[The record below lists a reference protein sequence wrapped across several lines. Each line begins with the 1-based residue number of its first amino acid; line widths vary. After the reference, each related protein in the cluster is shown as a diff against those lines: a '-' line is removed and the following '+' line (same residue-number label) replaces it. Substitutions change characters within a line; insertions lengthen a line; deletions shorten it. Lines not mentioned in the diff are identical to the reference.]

1 MEPRAHHVLIGL
13 FTVITLGSA
22 LLFALWLGKSSVDR
36 DYAWYEIRF
45 NRAVSGLSEGNAVQY
60 SGIEVG
66 DVVRLRLDPR
76 DPRQVRALV
85 RVYSDVP
92 VKQDTRASLALANIT
107 GSMNVQLSGGTPE
120 SPRLAG
126 ARDDPPLI
134 QAEPS
139 PLSSLLANSEEL
151 FTQVDRLL
159 TNANRLLSE
168 ENAASLT
175 RTLGNLEVL
184 SEALVDQR
192 DAFGDAMTRFGQA
205 GEEIE
210 ASLESV
216 SHLGETANVLLDEE
230 GRTTLQSARRA
241 MQSLEATTARLDSLT
256 ARHEASLGRGLQGV
270 GELDPAMREL
280 HATLRALNRL
290 VRRLEENPAD
300 ALLGR
305 DEIQEF
311 TP

>member
-36 DYAWYEIRF
+36 DYAWYEIGF

-76 DPRQVRALV
+76 DPRQVRALI

-92 VKQDTRASLALANIT
+92 IKQDTRASLALANIT
-107 GSMNVQLSGGTPE
+107 GTMNIQLLGGTPQ
-120 SPRLAG
+120 SPRLKG
-126 ARDDPPLI
+126 DRDDPPLI

-139 PLSSLLANSEEL
+139 PLSSLLSNSEEL
-151 FTQVDRLL
+151 FLQVDTLL
-159 TNANRLLSE
+159 THANRLLSE
-168 ENAASLT
+168 ENAESLT
-175 RTLGNLEVL
+175 RTLDNLEVV
-184 SEALVDQR
+184 SRALVDQR
-192 DAFGDAMTRFGQA
+192 HALGEAMARFGQA
-205 GEEIE
+205 GEQLE
-210 ASLESV
+210 ASLRSLGR
-216 SHLGETANVLLDEE
+216 LGETADGLLDEE
-230 GRTTLQSARRA
+230 GRATLQSARRA
-241 MQSLEATTARLDSLT
+241 MQSLEATTTRLDGLT
-256 ARHEASLGRGLQGV
+256 ARHEDSLARGLQGV

-280 HATLRALNRL
+280 HAALRALNRL

-305 DEIQEF
+305 DAIQEF

>member
-1 MEPRAHHVLIGL
+1 MEPRAHHVLIGM

-36 DYAWYEIRF
+36 DYAWYEIGF
-45 NRAVSGLSEGNAVQY
+45 NRAVSGLSEGNAVLY

-76 DPRQVRALV
+76 DPRQVRALI

-107 GSMNVQLSGGTPE
+107 GTMNIQLLGGTPQ
-120 SPRLAG
+120 SPRLEG
-126 ARDDPPLI
+126 DRDNPPLI

-139 PLSSLLANSEEL
+139 PLSSLLSNSEEL
-151 FTQVDRLL
+151 FAQVDRLL

-168 ENAASLT
+168 ENAESLT
-175 RTLGNLEVL
+175 RTLDNLEVI
-184 SEALVDQR
+184 SGALVDQR
-192 DAFGDAMTRFGQA
+192 DAFGEAMARFKRA
-205 GEEIE
+205 GDQIE
-210 ASLESV
+210 TSLQSF
-216 SHLGETANVLLDEE
+216 SRLGENANALLDEE
-230 GRTTLQSARRA
+230 GRETLASARRA
-241 MQSLEATTARLDSLT
+241 MQSLESTTARLDRLT
-256 ARHEASLGRGLQGV
+256 ARHEGSLDRGLQGV

>member
-36 DYAWYEIRF
+36 DYDWYEVGF

-76 DPRQVRALV
+76 DPRQVRALI

-92 VKQDTRASLALANIT
+92 IKQDTRASLALANIT
-107 GSMNVQLSGGTPE
+107 GTMNIQLSGGTPQ
-120 SPRLAG
+120 SPRLQGNRAE
-126 ARDDPPLI
+126 PPLI

-139 PLSSLLANSEEL
+139 PLSSLLSNSEEL
-151 FTQVDRLL
+151 FAQVDRLL

-168 ENAASLT
+168 ENAESLT
-175 RTLGNLEVL
+175 RTLGNLEAV
-184 SEALVDQR
+184 SRSLVNQR
-192 DAFGDAMTRFGQA
+192 DALGEAMARFGQV
-205 GEEIE
+205 GEQLE
-210 ASLESV
+210 AALQGFSR
-216 SHLGETANVLLDEE
+216 LGETANGLLDEE
-230 GRTTLQSARRA
+230 GRATLESARRA
-241 MQSLEATTARLDSLT
+241 MQSLEATTARLDGLT
-256 ARHEASLGRGLQGV
+256 ARHEGSLARGLQGV

-280 HATLRALNRL
+280 HAALRALNRL
-290 VRRLEENPAD
+290 VRRLEESPAD

>member
-76 DPRQVRALV
+76 DPRQVRALI
-85 RVYSDVP
+85 RVYGDVP
-92 VKQDTRASLALANIT
+92 IKQDTRASLALANIT
-107 GSMNVQLSGGTPE
+107 GTMNVQLSGGTPQ
-120 SPRLAG
+120 SPRLQG
-126 ARDDPPLI
+126 DRDDPPLI

-151 FTQVDRLL
+151 FARVSRLL
-159 TNANRLLSE
+159 VNANRLLSE
-168 ENAASLT
+168 ENAARLT
-175 RTLGNLEVL
+175 RTLGNLERL
-184 SEALVDQR
+184 SQSLVDQR
-192 DAFGDAMTRFGQA
+192 ATLGETLVRVGRA
-205 GEEIE
+205 GERLE

-216 SHLGETANVLLDEE
+216 RRLGERAEGLLDGEA
-230 GRTTLQSARRA
+230 RATLQSARRA
-241 MQSLEATTARLDSLT
+241 MQSLEAATARLDRLT
-256 ARHEASLGRGLQGV
+256 ARHEGALGRGLQGV
-270 GELDPAMREL
+270 GELDPALREL

-290 VRRLEENPAD
+290 VRRLEYDPAGI
-300 ALLGR
+300 LRGR
-305 DEIQEF
+305 DDIREF
-311 TP
+311 RP

>member
-66 DVVRLRLDPR
+66 DVIRLRLDPQ
-76 DPRQVRALV
+76 DPRQVRALI

-92 VKQDTRASLALANIT
+92 IKQDTRASLALANIT
-107 GSMNVQLSGGTPE
+107 GTMNVQLSGGTPQ
-120 SPRLAG
+120 SPRLEG
-126 ARDDPPLI
+126 DRDDPPLI

-139 PLSSLLANSEEL
+139 PLSSLLANSEQL

-159 TNANRLLSE
+159 ANANRLLSG
-168 ENAASLT
+168 ENAKNLT
-175 RTLGNLEVL
+175 RTLSNLEVV
-184 SEALVDQR
+184 SQSLVDQR
-192 DAFGDAMTRFGQA
+192 DAVDEAVTRFGQA
-205 GEEIE
+205 GEQLE
-210 ASLESV
+210 ASLASV
-216 SHLGETANVLLDEE
+216 SQLGETANALLDDE
-230 GRTTLQSARRA
+230 GRATLASARRA
-241 MQSLEATTARLDSLT
+241 MQSLESTTARVDRLT
-256 ARHEASLGRGLQGV
+256 ARHEDSLARGLQGV

-280 HATLRALNRL
+280 HAALRSLNRL
-290 VRRLEENPAD
+290 VRRLEQNPAD

>member
-45 NRAVSGLSEGNAVQY
+45 NRAVSGLAEGNAVQY
-60 SGIEVG
+60 TGIEVG
-66 DVVRLRLDPR
+66 DVVRLRLDPQ
-76 DPRQVRALV
+76 DPRQVRALI

-92 VKQDTRASLALANIT
+92 IKQDTRASLALANIT
-107 GSMNVQLSGGTPE
+107 GTMNIQLLGGTPE
-120 SPRLAG
+120 SPRLQG
-126 ARDDPPLI
+126 NRDDPPLI

-151 FTQVDRLL
+151 FAQVDRLL

-168 ENAASLT
+168 ENAESLT
-175 RTLGNLEVL
+175 RTLGNLEVV
-184 SEALVDQR
+184 SRALVDQR
-192 DAFGDAMTRFGQA
+192 HALGEAMARFGET
-205 GEEIE
+205 GEQLE
-210 ASLESV
+210 ASLQSF
-216 SHLGETANVLLDEE
+216 SRLGESANALLDAE
-230 GRTTLQSARRA
+230 GRDTLQSARRA
-241 MQSLEATTARLDSLT
+241 MQSLESTTARLDRLT
-256 ARHEASLGRGLQGV
+256 ARHEDSLARGLQGV

-290 VRRLEENPAD
+290 VRRIEENPAD
-300 ALLGR
+300 ALRGR
-305 DEIQEF
+305 DAIQEF
-311 TP
+311 SP

>member
-36 DYAWYEIRF
+36 DYAWYEIGF

-76 DPRQVRALV
+76 DPRQVRALI

-92 VKQDTRASLALANIT
+92 IKQDTRASLALANIT
-107 GSMNVQLSGGTPE
+107 GTMNIQLLGGTPQ
-120 SPRLAG
+120 SPRLQG
-126 ARDDPPLI
+126 DRDDPPLI

-139 PLSSLLANSEEL
+139 PLSSLLSNSEEL
-151 FTQVDRLL
+151 FAQVDRLL

-168 ENAASLT
+168 ENAESLT
-175 RTLGNLEVL
+175 RTLDNLEVV
-184 SEALVDQR
+184 SRALVDQR
-192 DAFGDAMTRFGQA
+192 HALGEAMARFGEA
-205 GEEIE
+205 GERIE
-210 ASLESV
+210 ASLQGFGR
-216 SHLGETANVLLDEE
+216 LGETADELLDEE
-230 GRTTLQSARRA
+230 GRATLQSAQRA
-241 MQSLEATTARLDSLT
+241 MQSLESTTARLDGLT
-256 ARHEASLGRGLQGV
+256 ARHEGSLARGLQGV

-280 HATLRALNRL
+280 HAALRALNRL

-305 DEIQEF
+305 DAIQEF

>member
-36 DYAWYEIRF
+36 DYAWYEVGF

-76 DPRQVRALV
+76 DPRQVRALI

-92 VKQDTRASLALANIT
+92 IKQDTRASLALANIT
-107 GSMNVQLSGGTPE
+107 GTMNIQLLGGTPQ
-120 SPRLAG
+120 SPRLEG
-126 ARDDPPLI
+126 DRDDPPLI

-139 PLSSLLANSEEL
+139 PLSSLLSNSEEL
-151 FTQVDRLL
+151 FAQVDQLL

-168 ENAASLT
+168 ENAESLT
-175 RTLGNLEVL
+175 RTLGNLEVV
-184 SEALVDQR
+184 SQALVDQR
-192 DAFGDAMTRFGQA
+192 AALGEAMARFGQA
-205 GEEIE
+205 GEQLE

-216 SHLGETANVLLDEE
+216 SRLGETANGLLDEE
-230 GRTTLQSARRA
+230 GRATLQSARRA
-241 MQSLEATTARLDSLT
+241 MQSLEATTARLDRLT
-256 ARHEASLGRGLQGV
+256 ARHEGSLARGLQGV

-305 DEIQEF
+305 DAIQEF

>member
-66 DVVRLRLDPR
+66 DVIRLRLDPQ
-76 DPRQVRALV
+76 DPRQVRALI

-92 VKQDTRASLALANIT
+92 IKQDTRASLALANIT
-107 GSMNVQLSGGTPE
+107 GTMNVQLSGGTPQ
-120 SPRLAG
+120 SPRLEG
-126 ARDDPPLI
+126 DRDDPPLI

-139 PLSSLLANSEEL
+139 PLSSLLANSEQL

-159 TNANRLLSE
+159 ANANRLLSE
-168 ENAASLT
+168 ENAENLT
-175 RTLGNLEVL
+175 RTLSNLEVV
-184 SEALVDQR
+184 SQSLVDQR
-192 DAFGDAMTRFGQA
+192 DTVDEAVTRFGQA
-205 GEEIE
+205 GEQLE
-210 ASLESV
+210 ASLASV
-216 SHLGETANVLLDEE
+216 SQLGEAANALLDDE
-230 GRTTLQSARRA
+230 GRATLASARRA
-241 MQSLEATTARLDSLT
+241 MQSLESTTARVDRLT
-256 ARHEASLGRGLQGV
+256 ARHEDSLARGLQGV

-280 HATLRALNRL
+280 HAALRSLNRL
-290 VRRLEENPAD
+290 VRRLEQNPAD

>member
-36 DYAWYEIRF
+36 DYAWYEIGF

-76 DPRQVRALV
+76 DPRQVRALI

-92 VKQDTRASLALANIT
+92 IKQDTRASLALANIT
-107 GSMNVQLSGGTPE
+107 GTMNIQLSGGTPQ
-120 SPRLAG
+120 SPRLQGNRA
-126 ARDDPPLI
+126 DPPLI

-139 PLSSLLANSEEL
+139 PLSSLLSNSEEL
-151 FTQVDRLL
+151 FAQVDRLL

-168 ENAASLT
+168 ENAESLT
-175 RTLGNLEVL
+175 RTLGNLEVV
-184 SEALVDQR
+184 SGALVDQR
-192 DAFGDAMTRFGQA
+192 EALGDAMARFGEA
-205 GEEIE
+205 GEQLE
-210 ASLESV
+210 AALQGFSR
-216 SHLGETANVLLDEE
+216 LGETADGLLDEE
-230 GRTTLQSARRA
+230 GRATLESARRA
-241 MQSLEATTARLDSLT
+241 MQSLEATTARLDGLT
-256 ARHEASLGRGLQGV
+256 ARHEGSLARGLQGV

-280 HATLRALNRL
+280 HAALRALNRL
-290 VRRLEENPAD
+290 VRRIEENPAD

-305 DEIQEF
+305 DAIQEF

>member
-36 DYAWYEIRF
+36 DYAWYEVGF
-45 NRAVSGLSEGNAVQY
+45 NRAVSGLSEGNAVLY

-76 DPRQVRALV
+76 DPRQVRALI

-92 VKQDTRASLALANIT
+92 IKQDTRASLALANIT
-107 GSMNVQLSGGTPE
+107 GTMNIQLLGGTPQ
-120 SPRLAG
+120 SPRLQG
-126 ARDDPPLI
+126 DRDDPPLI

-151 FTQVDRLL
+151 FDQVDRLL

-168 ENAASLT
+168 ENAESLT
-175 RTLGNLEVL
+175 RTLDNLEVV
-184 SEALVDQR
+184 SRALLEQR
-192 DAFGDAMTRFGQA
+192 HALGEAMTRFGQA
-205 GEEIE
+205 GEQIE
-210 ASLESV
+210 ASLEGFSR
-216 SHLGETANVLLDEE
+216 LGKTADDLLDKE
-230 GRTTLQSARRA
+230 GREILQSARRA
-241 MQSLEATTARLDSLT
+241 MQSLETTTTRLDRLTENHEGSL
-256 ARHEASLGRGLQGV
+256 ARGLQGV
-270 GELDPAMREL
+270 GEIDPAMREL
-280 HATLRALNRL
+280 HAALRALNRL

-305 DEIQEF
+305 DDIQEF
-311 TP
+311 NP

>member
-66 DVVRLRLDPR
+66 DVIRLRLDPQ
-76 DPRQVRALV
+76 DPRQVRALI

-92 VKQDTRASLALANIT
+92 IKQDTRASLALANIT
-107 GSMNVQLSGGTPE
+107 GTMNVQLSGGTPQ
-120 SPRLAG
+120 SPRLEG
-126 ARDDPPLI
+126 DRDDPPLI

-139 PLSSLLANSEEL
+139 PLSSLLANSEQL

-159 TNANRLLSE
+159 ANANRLLSE
-168 ENAASLT
+168 KNAENLT
-175 RTLGNLEVL
+175 RTLSNLEVV
-184 SEALVDQR
+184 SQSLVDQR
-192 DAFGDAMTRFGQA
+192 DAVDEAVTRFGQA
-205 GEEIE
+205 GEQLE
-210 ASLESV
+210 ASLASV
-216 SHLGETANVLLDEE
+216 SQLGETANALLDDE
-230 GRTTLQSARRA
+230 GRATLASARRA
-241 MQSLEATTARLDSLT
+241 MQSLESTTARVDRLTGRHEDSL
-256 ARHEASLGRGLQGV
+256 ARGLQGV

-280 HATLRALNRL
+280 HAALRSLNRL
-290 VRRLEENPAD
+290 VRRLEQNPAD

>member
-13 FTVITLGSA
+13 FTVITLSSA

-66 DVVRLRLDPR
+66 DVIRLRLDPQ
-76 DPRQVRALV
+76 DPRQVRALI
-85 RVYSDVP
+85 RVFSDVP
-92 VKQDTRASLALANIT
+92 IKQDTRASLALANIT
-107 GSMNVQLSGGTPE
+107 GTMNVQLSGGTPQ
-120 SPRLAG
+120 SPRLEG
-126 ARDDPPLI
+126 NRNDPPLI

-139 PLSSLLANSEEL
+139 PLSSLLANSEQL

-159 TNANRLLSE
+159 ANANRMLSA
-168 ENAASLT
+168 ENAENLT
-175 RTLGNLEVL
+175 RTLSNLEVV
-184 SEALVDQR
+184 SQSLVDQR
-192 DAFGDAMTRFGQA
+192 DAVDEAVTRFGQA
-205 GEEIE
+205 GEQLE
-210 ASLESV
+210 ASLASV
-216 SHLGETANVLLDEE
+216 SQLGETANALLDDE
-230 GRTTLQSARRA
+230 GRATLASARRA
-241 MQSLEATTARLDSLT
+241 MQSLESTTARVDRLTGRHEDSL
-256 ARHEASLGRGLQGV
+256 ARGLQGV

-280 HATLRALNRL
+280 HAALRSLNRL
-290 VRRLEENPAD
+290 VRRLEQNPAD

>member
-36 DYAWYEIRF
+36 DYAWYEIGF
-45 NRAVSGLSEGNAVQY
+45 NRAVSGLSEGNAVLY

-66 DVVRLRLDPR
+66 DVVTLRLDPR

-107 GSMNVQLSGGTPE
+107 GTMNIQLLGGSPQ
-120 SPRLAG
+120 SPRLEG
-126 ARDDPPLI
+126 DRDQPPLI

-139 PLSSLLANSEEL
+139 PLSSLLSNSEEL
-151 FTQVDRLL
+151 FAEVDRLL

-168 ENAASLT
+168 ENAESLT
-175 RTLGNLEVL
+175 RTLGNLEVV
-184 SEALVDQR
+184 SRTLVDQR
-192 DAFGDAMTRFGQA
+192 DVLGEAMARFERTSDQV
-205 GEEIE
+205 E
-210 ASLESV
+210 ASLQSF
-216 SHLGETANVLLDEE
+216 SRLGEKANELMDEE
-230 GRTTLQSARRA
+230 GRETLESAQRA
-241 MQSLEATTARLDSLT
+241 MQSLEATTARLNRLT
-256 ARHEASLGRGLQGV
+256 ARHEGSLARGLQGV

-280 HATLRALNRL
+280 RAALRALNRL
-290 VRRLEENPAD
+290 MRRLEENPAD

-311 TP
+311 RP

>member
-36 DYAWYEIRF
+36 DYAWYEIGF

-76 DPRQVRALV
+76 DPRQVRALI

-92 VKQDTRASLALANIT
+92 IKQDTRASLALANIT
-107 GSMNVQLSGGTPE
+107 GTMNIQLLGGTPQ
-120 SPRLAG
+120 SPLLEGDRA
-126 ARDDPPLI
+126 DPPLI

-139 PLSSLLANSEEL
+139 PLSSLLSNSEEL
-151 FTQVDRLL
+151 FAQVDRLL

-168 ENAASLT
+168 ENAESLT
-175 RTLGNLEVL
+175 RTLGNLEVV
-184 SEALVDQR
+184 SGALVDQR
-192 DAFGDAMTRFGQA
+192 EALGDAMARFGEA
-205 GEEIE
+205 GEQLD
-210 ASLESV
+210 AALQGFSR
-216 SHLGETANVLLDEE
+216 LGETANVLLDEE
-230 GRTTLQSARRA
+230 GRATLESARRA
-241 MQSLEATTARLDSLT
+241 MQSLEATTARLDGLT
-256 ARHEASLGRGLQGV
+256 ARHEGSLARGLQGV

-280 HATLRALNRL
+280 HAALRALNRL
-290 VRRLEENPAD
+290 VRRIEENPAD

>member
-36 DYAWYEIRF
+36 DYAWYEIGF
-45 NRAVSGLSEGNAVQY
+45 NRAVSGLSEGNAVLY

-66 DVVRLRLDPR
+66 DVVTLRLDPR

-107 GSMNVQLSGGTPE
+107 GTMNIQLLGGSPQ
-120 SPRLAG
+120 SPRLEG
-126 ARDDPPLI
+126 DRDQPPLI

-139 PLSSLLANSEEL
+139 PLSSLLSNSEEL
-151 FTQVDRLL
+151 FAEVDRLL

-168 ENAASLT
+168 ENAESLT
-175 RTLGNLEVL
+175 RTLGNLEVV
-184 SEALVDQR
+184 SRTLVDQR
-192 DAFGDAMTRFGQA
+192 DVLGEAMARFERTSDQV
-205 GEEIE
+205 E
-210 ASLESV
+210 ASLQSF
-216 SHLGETANVLLDEE
+216 SRLGEKANELMDEE
-230 GRTTLQSARRA
+230 GRETLESAQRA
-241 MQSLEATTARLDSLT
+241 MQSLEATTARLNRLT
-256 ARHEASLGRGLQGV
+256 ARHEDSLARGLRGV

-280 HATLRALNRL
+280 HAALRSLNRL

-311 TP
+311 RP

>member
-36 DYAWYEIRF
+36 DYAWYEIGF

-76 DPRQVRALV
+76 DPRQVRALI

-92 VKQDTRASLALANIT
+92 IKQDTRASLALANIT
-107 GSMNVQLSGGTPE
+107 GTMNIQLSGGTPQ
-120 SPRLAG
+120 SPRLQG
-126 ARDDPPLI
+126 DRDDPPLI

-139 PLSSLLANSEEL
+139 PLSSLLSNSEEL
-151 FTQVDRLL
+151 FAQVDRLL

-168 ENAASLT
+168 ENAESLT
-175 RTLGNLEVL
+175 RTLDNLEVV
-184 SEALVDQR
+184 SGALVDQR
-192 DAFGDAMTRFGQA
+192 HALGEAMARFGEA
-205 GEEIE
+205 GERIE
-210 ASLESV
+210 ASLQGFSR
-216 SHLGETANVLLDEE
+216 LGETADELLDEE
-230 GRTTLQSARRA
+230 GRATLQSAQRA
-241 MQSLEATTARLDSLT
+241 MQSLESTTARLDGLT
-256 ARHEASLGRGLQGV
+256 ERHEGSLARGLQGV

-280 HATLRALNRL
+280 HAALRALNRL

>member
-45 NRAVSGLSEGNAVQY
+45 NRAVSGLAEGNAVQY

-66 DVVRLRLDPR
+66 DVVRLRLDPQ
-76 DPRQVRALV
+76 DPRQVRALI

-107 GSMNVQLSGGTPE
+107 GTMNIQLLGGTPQ
-120 SPRLAG
+120 SPRLQG
-126 ARDDPPLI
+126 GRDDPPLI

-151 FTQVDRLL
+151 FAQVERLL
-159 TNANRLLSE
+159 TSANRLLSA
-168 ENAASLT
+168 ENAESLT
-175 RTLGNLEVL
+175 RTLGNLESV
-184 SEALVDQR
+184 SRALVDQR
-192 DAFGDAMTRFGQA
+192 HALGEAMARFGRA
-205 GEEIE
+205 GEQFE
-210 ASLESV
+210 AALESF
-216 SHLGETANVLLDEE
+216 SRLGETANGLLDKE
-230 GRTTLQSARRA
+230 GGEALQSARRA
-241 MQSLEATTARLDSLT
+241 MQSLESTTARLDSLT
-256 ARHEASLGRGLQGV
+256 ARHEGSLARGLQGV

-280 HATLRALNRL
+280 HATLRVLNRL
-290 VRRLEENPAD
+290 VRRFEENPAE

-311 TP
+311 SP

>member
-22 LLFALWLGKSSVDR
+22 LLFALWLAKSSVDR
-36 DYAWYEIRF
+36 DYSWYEIRF
-45 NRAVSGLSEGNAVQY
+45 DRAVSGLSEGNAVQY

-66 DVVRLRLDPR
+66 DVVRLRLDPH
-76 DPRQVRALV
+76 DPRQVRALI

-92 VKQDTRASLALANIT
+92 VKQDTSASLALANIT
-107 GSMNVQLSGGTPE
+107 GTMNVQLSGGTPQ
-120 SPRLAG
+120 SPRLEG
-126 ARDDPPLI
+126 AQDDPPLI

-139 PLSSLLANSEEL
+139 PLSSLVSNSEQL

-168 ENAASLT
+168 ENAERLT
-175 RTLGNLEVL
+175 RTLGNLEVISRSL
-184 SEALVDQR
+184 VEQRAALGEAV
-192 DAFGDAMTRFGQA
+192 TRFGEA
-205 GEEIE
+205 GEQIDV
-210 ASLESV
+210 SLQSLNR
-216 SHLGETANVLLDEE
+216 LGETANELLDEQ
-230 GRTTLQSARRA
+230 GRASLQSAQRA
-241 MQSLEATTARLDSLT
+241 MQSLEATTARLDRLT
-256 ARHEASLGRGLQGV
+256 ARHEGSLARGLQGV
-270 GELDPAMREL
+270 GEIDPAMREL

-305 DEIQEF
+305 DAIKEF
-311 TP
+311 SP

>member
-36 DYAWYEIRF
+36 DYSWYEIRF

-92 VKQDTRASLALANIT
+92 IKQDTRASLALANIT
-107 GSMNVQLSGGTPE
+107 GTMNIQLSGGTPE
-120 SPRLAG
+120 SERLTG
-126 ARDDPPLI
+126 GRDDPPLI

-139 PLSSLLANSEEL
+139 PLSSLLNNSEEL
-151 FTQVDRLL
+151 FAQVDRLL
-159 TNANRLLSE
+159 TSANRLLSE
-168 ENAASLT
+168 ENAESLT
-175 RTLGNLEVL
+175 RSLGNLEIL

-192 DAFGDAMTRFGQA
+192 AVLGESMTRFGQA
-205 GEEIE
+205 SAQLE
-210 ASLESV
+210 ASLQSF
-216 SHLGETANVLLDEE
+216 SRLGETANGLLDDE
-230 GRTTLQSARRA
+230 GRATLRSARQA
-241 MQSLEATTARLDSLT
+241 MQSLESTTARLDRLT
-256 ARHEASLGRGLQGV
+256 ASHEGSLARGLQGV

-280 HATLRALNRL
+280 HAALRALNRL
-290 VRRLEENPAD
+290 VRRIEENPAD

-305 DEIQEF
+305 DDIQEF

>member
-36 DYAWYEIRF
+36 DYAWYEIGF

-76 DPRQVRALV
+76 DPRQVRALI

-92 VKQDTRASLALANIT
+92 IKQDTRASLALANIT
-107 GSMNVQLSGGTPE
+107 GTMNIQLLGGTPQ
-120 SPRLAG
+120 SPRLEGDRA
-126 ARDDPPLI
+126 DPPLI

-139 PLSSLLANSEEL
+139 PLSSLLSNSEEL
-151 FTQVDRLL
+151 FAQVDRLL

-168 ENAASLT
+168 ENAESLT
-175 RTLGNLEVL
+175 RTLGNLEVV
-184 SEALVDQR
+184 SGTLVDQR
-192 DAFGDAMTRFGQA
+192 EALGDAMARFGQV
-205 GEEIE
+205 GEQLE
-210 ASLESV
+210 AALQGFSR
-216 SHLGETANVLLDEE
+216 LGETADGLLDEE
-230 GRTTLQSARRA
+230 GRATLESARRA
-241 MQSLEATTARLDSLT
+241 MQSLEATTARLDGLT
-256 ARHEASLGRGLQGV
+256 ARHEGSLARGLQGV

-280 HATLRALNRL
+280 HAALRALNRL
-290 VRRLEENPAD
+290 VRRIEENPAD

-305 DEIQEF
+305 DAIQEF

>member
-36 DYAWYEIRF
+36 DYAWYEVGF

-76 DPRQVRALV
+76 DPRQVRALI

-92 VKQDTRASLALANIT
+92 IKQDTRASLALANIT
-107 GSMNVQLSGGTPE
+107 GTMNIQLLGGTPQ
-120 SPRLAG
+120 SPRLEG
-126 ARDDPPLI
+126 DRDDPPLI

-139 PLSSLLANSEEL
+139 PLSSLLSNSEEL
-151 FTQVDRLL
+151 FAQVDRLL
-159 TNANRLLSE
+159 TNANQLLSE
-168 ENAASLT
+168 ENAERLT
-175 RTLGNLEVL
+175 RTLGNLEVV
-184 SEALVDQR
+184 SQALVDQR
-192 DAFGDAMTRFGQA
+192 AALGEAMARFGQA
-205 GEEIE
+205 GEQLE

-216 SHLGETANVLLDEE
+216 SRLGETANGLLDEE
-230 GRTTLQSARRA
+230 GRATLQSARRA
-241 MQSLEATTARLDSLT
+241 MQSLEATTARLDRLT
-256 ARHEASLGRGLQGV
+256 ARHEGSLARGLQGV

-305 DEIQEF
+305 DAIQEF

>member
-36 DYAWYEIRF
+36 DYAWYEIGF
-45 NRAVSGLSEGNAVQY
+45 NRAVSGLSEGNAVLY

-107 GSMNVQLSGGTPE
+107 GTMNIQLSGGTPQ
-120 SPRLAG
+120 SPLLEG
-126 ARDDPPLI
+126 NRDDPPLI
-134 QAEPS
+134 RAEPS
-139 PLSSLLANSEEL
+139 PLSSLLNNSEEL
-151 FTQVDRLL
+151 FAQVNRLL
-159 TNANRLLSE
+159 TNANRLLSK
-168 ENAASLT
+168 ENTESLSH
-175 RTLGNLEVL
+175 TLGNLEL
-184 SEALVDQR
+184 ASRALVDQR
-192 DAFGDAMTRFGQA
+192 DALGEAMARFGRA
-205 GEEIE
+205 GDQ
-210 ASLESV
+210 LESSLQSV
-216 SHLGETANVLLDEE
+216 SRLGETANALLDEE
-230 GRTTLQSARRA
+230 GRGTLQSARRA
-241 MQSLEATTARLDSLT
+241 MQSLESTTARLDRLT
-256 ARHEASLGRGLQGV
+256 ARHEGSLARGLQGV

-290 VRRLEENPAD
+290 VQRLEKDPTGT
-300 ALLGR
+300 LLGR

-311 TP
+311 RP

>member
-36 DYAWYEIRF
+36 DYAWYEIGF

-76 DPRQVRALV
+76 DPRQVRALI

-92 VKQDTRASLALANIT
+92 IKQDTRASLALANIT
-107 GSMNVQLSGGTPE
+107 GTMNIQLSGGTPQ
-120 SPRLAG
+120 SPRLQG
-126 ARDDPPLI
+126 DRDDPPLI

-139 PLSSLLANSEEL
+139 PLSSLLSNSEEL
-151 FTQVDRLL
+151 FAQVDRLL

-168 ENAASLT
+168 ENAESLT
-175 RTLGNLEVL
+175 RTLDNLEVV
-184 SEALVDQR
+184 SGALVDQR
-192 DAFGDAMTRFGQA
+192 HALGEAMARFGEA
-205 GEEIE
+205 GERIE
-210 ASLESV
+210 ASLQGFSR
-216 SHLGETANVLLDEE
+216 LGETADELLDEE
-230 GRTTLQSARRA
+230 GRATLQSAQRA
-241 MQSLEATTARLDSLT
+241 MQSLESTTARLDGLT
-256 ARHEASLGRGLQGV
+256 ARHEGSLARGLQGV

-280 HATLRALNRL
+280 HAALRALNRL

>member
-36 DYAWYEIRF
+36 DYAWYEIGF

-76 DPRQVRALV
+76 DPRQVRALI

-92 VKQDTRASLALANIT
+92 IKQDTRASLALANIT
-107 GSMNVQLSGGTPE
+107 GTMNIQLLGGTPQ
-120 SPRLAG
+120 SPRLQG
-126 ARDDPPLI
+126 DRDNPPLI

-151 FTQVDRLL
+151 FAQVDRLL

-168 ENAASLT
+168 ENAESLT
-175 RTLGNLEVL
+175 RTLGNLEVV
-184 SEALVDQR
+184 SQALVDQR
-192 DAFGDAMTRFGQA
+192 HALGEA
-205 GEEIE
+205 GEQLE
-210 ASLESV
+210 ASLQGFSR
-216 SHLGETANVLLDEE
+216 LGETADGLLDEE
-230 GRTTLQSARRA
+230 GRATLQSARRA

-256 ARHEASLGRGLQGV
+256 AGHEGSLARGLQGV
-270 GELDPAMREL
+270 GELDPVMREL

-290 VRRLEENPAD
+290 MRRFEESPAD
-300 ALLGR
+300 VLRGR
-305 DEIQEF
+305 DAIREF
-311 TP
+311 SP